1 MTVPIIGDLRMQID
15 IRFDENMN
23 RSKYFVIKKKP
34 NKKIEIFEIR
44 TEDTKR
50 LDFIIMSYAYS
61 IENADCI
68 KNLVNEYRR
77 ESKCFIIGNNDN
89 YEELLMKDKLS
100 PKERTEF
107 NEFEKMFDLAW
118 RDSNNWKA
126 VIEVILAIKE
136 SRICNDS
143 VEKWFKNKKDIFC
156 IDGGKTLTCG
166 EELIYEINEFTGR
179 RDKYKILRPDG
190 WKQFKVDKKKTLRFT
205 VFSNQNDLTLDET
218 ERVFLAFKKMY
229 PNLKTII
236 PNFVHNWPG
245 IEKGTMKAYWL

>member
-1 MTVPIIGDLRMQID
+1 MKID

-23 RSKYFVIKKKP
+23 RPKYFVTKKKP

-44 TEDTKR
+44 TEATKQ
-50 LDFIIMSYAYS
+50 LDFVIISYAYS
-61 IENADCI
+61 IENADSI
-68 KNLVNEYRR
+68 KNLVNDYRR

-89 YEELLMKDKLS
+89 YEELFMKDKLS

-107 NEFEKMFDLAW
+107 NEFEKIFDLAW

-156 IDGGKTLTCG
+156 IDGNNTITTG
-166 EELIYEINEFTGR
+166 EELIQEIQYT
-179 RDKYKILRPDG
+179 YKRINDYKTLSPDA
-190 WKQFKVDKKKTLRFT
+190 WKRFKVNKKKTLRFT

-245 IEKGTMKAYWL
+245 IEKGAMKAYWL

>member
-1 MTVPIIGDLRMQID
+1 MRID

-23 RSKYFVIKKKP
+23 RPKYFVTKKKP

-44 TEDTKR
+44 TEATKQ
-50 LDFIIMSYAYS
+50 LDFVIISYAYS

-68 KNLVNEYRR
+68 KNLVNDYRR

-89 YEELLMKDKLS
+89 YEELFMKDLLFS
-100 PKERTEF
+100 KEEKSF
-107 NEFEKMFDLAW
+107 IEFEKTFDLAW
-118 RDSNNWKA
+118 RDSNDWKA

-143 VEKWFKNKKDIFC
+143 VEKWYKNKKDIFC
-156 IDGGKTLTCG
+156 IDGGKYNTSG
-166 EELIYEINEFTGR
+166 EEIIQKIGCTNKRIN
-179 RDKYKILRPDG
+179 DYKIIRPDV
-190 WKQFKVDKKKTLRFT
+190 WKQFKVNKKKTIRFT

-218 ERVFLAFKKMY
+218 ERVFLVFKKMY

-245 IEKGTMKAYWL
+245 IDKGAMKAYWL

>member
-1 MTVPIIGDLRMQID
+1 
-15 IRFDENMN
+15 MN
-23 RSKYFVIKKKP
+23 RPKYFVTKKKP

-44 TEDTKR
+44 TEATKQ
-50 LDFIIMSYAYS
+50 LDFVIISYAYS

-68 KNLVNEYRR
+68 KNLVNDYRR

-89 YEELLMKDKLS
+89 YEELFMKDKLS

-107 NEFEKMFDLAW
+107 NEFEKIFDLAW
-118 RDSNNWKA
+118 HDSENLLD
-126 VIEVILAIKE
+126 VIEVILAIRENKN
-136 SRICNDS
+136 CNDN
-143 VEKWFKNKKDIFC
+143 VEKWFKNKNDIYC
-156 IDGGKTLTCG
+156 IDGSKTLTCG
-166 EELIYEINEFTGR
+166 EELIYEINEFTER
-179 RDKYKILRPDG
+179 RDKYKILRPDV
-190 WKQFKVDKKKTLRFT
+190 WKQFKVNKKKTLRFT

-245 IEKGTMKAYWL
+245 IEKGAMKAYWL

>member
-1 MTVPIIGDLRMQID
+1 MKID

-23 RSKYFVIKKKP
+23 RPKYFVTKKKP

-44 TEDTKR
+44 TEATKQ
-50 LDFIIMSYAYS
+50 LDFVIISYAYS

-68 KNLVNEYRR
+68 KILVNDYRR

-89 YEELLMKDKLS
+89 YEELFMKDKLS

-107 NEFEKMFDLAW
+107 NEFEKIFDLAW

-156 IDGGKTLTCG
+156 IDGNNTITTG
-166 EELIYEINEFTGR
+166 EELIQEIQYT
-179 RDKYKILRPDG
+179 YKRINDYKTLSPDA
-190 WKQFKVDKKKTLRFT
+190 WKRFKVNKKKTLRFT

-245 IEKGTMKAYWL
+245 IEKGAMKAYWL

>member
-1 MTVPIIGDLRMQID
+1 MKID
-15 IRFDENMN
+15 IRFNENKN
-23 RSKYFVIKKKP
+23 EAKYFVTKKKP
-34 NKKIEIFEIR
+34 NKKTETYEIR
-44 TEDTKR
+44 TEDTKQ
-50 LDFIIMSYAYS
+50 LDFVIISYDYS

-68 KNLVNEYRR
+68 KNLANDYRR

-89 YEELLMKDKLS
+89 YEELFMKDKLS

-107 NEFEKMFDLAW
+107 NEFEKIFDLAW
-118 RDSNNWKA
+118 HDSENLLD
-126 VIEVILAIKE
+126 VVEVILAIRENKN
-136 SRICNDS
+136 CNDN
-143 VEKWFKNKKDIFC
+143 VEKWFKNKNDIYC
-156 IDGGKTLTCG
+156 IDGSKTFTCG
-166 EELIYEINEFTGR
+166 EELIYEINEFTER
-179 RDKYKILRPDG
+179 RDKYKILRPDV
-190 WKQFKVDKKKTLRFT
+190 WKQFKINIKKTLRFT

>member
-1 MTVPIIGDLRMQID
+1 MKID

-23 RSKYFVIKKKP
+23 RPKYFVTKKKP

-44 TEDTKR
+44 TEATKQ
-50 LDFIIMSYAYS
+50 LDFVIISYAYS

-68 KNLVNEYRR
+68 KNLVNDYRR

-89 YEELLMKDKLS
+89 YEELFMKDKLS

-107 NEFEKMFDLAW
+107 NEFEKIFDLAW
-118 RDSNNWKA
+118 HDSENLLD
-126 VIEVILAIKE
+126 VIEVILAIRENKN
-136 SRICNDS
+136 CNDN
-143 VEKWFKNKKDIFC
+143 VEKWFKNKNDIYC
-156 IDGGKTLTCG
+156 IDGSKTLTCG
-166 EELIYEINEFTGR
+166 EELIYKINEFTER
-179 RDKYKILRPDG
+179 RDKYKILRPDV
-190 WKQFKVDKKKTLRFT
+190 WKQFKVNKKKTLRFT

-245 IEKGTMKAYWL
+245 IEKGAMKAYWL

>member
-1 MTVPIIGDLRMQID
+1 MKID

-23 RSKYFVIKKKP
+23 RPKYFVTKKKP

-44 TEDTKR
+44 TEATKQ
-50 LDFIIMSYAYS
+50 LDFVIISYAYS

-68 KNLVNEYRR
+68 KNLVNDYRR

-89 YEELLMKDKLS
+89 YEELFLKDKLS
-100 PKERTEF
+100 PKERAEF
-107 NEFEKMFDLAW
+107 NEFEKIFDLAW
-118 RDSNNWKA
+118 HDSNNWKA

-190 WKQFKVDKKKTLRFT
+190 WKQFKVNKKKTLRFT

-218 ERVFLAFKKMY
+218 ERVFLEFKKMY

-236 PNFVHNWPG
+236 LNFVHNWPG

>member
-1 MTVPIIGDLRMQID
+1 MKID

-23 RSKYFVIKKKP
+23 DSKYYVTEKIS

-44 TEDTKR
+44 TEATKQ
-50 LDFIIMSYAYS
+50 LDFVIISYAYS
-61 IENADCI
+61 IENTDCI
-68 KNLVNEYRR
+68 KNLVNDYRR

-89 YEELLMKDKLS
+89 YEELFLKDKLS
-100 PKERTEF
+100 PKERAEF
-107 NEFEKMFDLAW
+107 NEFENIFDLAW

-126 VIEVILAIKE
+126 VIELILAIKE

-156 IDGGKTLTCG
+156 IDGNNTITTG
-166 EELIYEINEFTGR
+166 EELIQEIQYT
-179 RDKYKILRPDG
+179 YKRINDYKTLSPDA
-190 WKQFKVDKKKTLRFT
+190 WKQFKVNKKKTLRFT

-218 ERVFLAFKKMY
+218 ERVFLVFKKMY

-245 IEKGTMKAYWL
+245 IEKGVMKAYWL

>member
-1 MTVPIIGDLRMQID
+1 
-15 IRFDENMN
+15 
-23 RSKYFVIKKKP
+23 
-34 NKKIEIFEIR
+34 
-44 TEDTKR
+44 
-50 LDFIIMSYAYS
+50 
-61 IENADCI
+61 
-68 KNLVNEYRR
+68 
-77 ESKCFIIGNNDN
+77 
-89 YEELLMKDKLS
+89 MKDKLS

-107 NEFEKMFDLAW
+107 NEFKKIFDLAW

-156 IDGGKTLTCG
+156 IDGNNTITTG
-166 EELIYEINEFTGR
+166 EELIQEIQYT
-179 RDKYKILRPDG
+179 YKRINDYKTLSPDA
-190 WKQFKVDKKKTLRFT
+190 WKRFKVNKKKTLRFT

-245 IEKGTMKAYWL
+245 IEKGAMKAYWL

>member
-1 MTVPIIGDLRMQID
+1 MKID

-23 RSKYFVIKKKP
+23 RPKYFVTKKKP

-44 TEDTKR
+44 TEATKQ
-50 LDFIIMSYAYS
+50 LDFVIISYAYS

-68 KNLVNEYRR
+68 KNLVNDYRR

-89 YEELLMKDKLS
+89 YEELFMKDKLS

-107 NEFEKMFDLAW
+107 NEFEKIFDLAW

-156 IDGGKTLTCG
+156 IDGNNTITTG
-166 EELIYEINEFTGR
+166 EELIQEIQYT
-179 RDKYKILRPDG
+179 YKRINDYKTLSPDA
-190 WKQFKVDKKKTLRFT
+190 WKRFKVNKKKTLRFS

-245 IEKGTMKAYWL
+245 IEKGAMKAYWL

>member
-1 MTVPIIGDLRMQID
+1 MKID

-23 RSKYFVIKKKP
+23 RPKYFVTKKKP

-44 TEDTKR
+44 TEATKQ
-50 LDFIIMSYAYS
+50 LDFVIISYAYS

-68 KNLVNEYRR
+68 KNLVNDYRR

-89 YEELLMKDKLS
+89 YEELFLKDKLS
-100 PKERTEF
+100 PKERAEF
-107 NEFEKMFDLAW
+107 NEFENIFDLAW

-143 VEKWFKNKKDIFC
+143 VEKWFNNKKDIYC
-156 IDGGKTLTCG
+156 IDGSKTLTCG
-166 EELIYEINEFTGR
+166 EELIYEINEFIER
-179 RDKYKILRPDG
+179 RDKYKILRPDI
-190 WKQFKVDKKKTLRFT
+190 WKQFKVNKKKTLRFT

-229 PNLKTII
+229 PNLKTIT

-245 IEKGTMKAYWL
+245 IEKGAMKAYWM

>member
-1 MTVPIIGDLRMQID
+1 MKID

-23 RSKYFVIKKKP
+23 RPKYFVTKKKP

-44 TEDTKR
+44 TEATKQ
-50 LDFIIMSYAYS
+50 LDFVIISYAYS

-68 KNLVNEYRR
+68 KILVNDYRR

-89 YEELLMKDKLS
+89 YEELFMKDKLS

-107 NEFEKMFDLAW
+107 NEFEKIFDLAW

-143 VEKWFKNKKDIFC
+143 VEKWFKNKKDIFS
-156 IDGGKTLTCG
+156 IDGNNTITTG
-166 EELIYEINEFTGR
+166 EELIQEIQYT
-179 RDKYKILRPDG
+179 YKRINDYKTLSPDA
-190 WKQFKVDKKKTLRFT
+190 WKRFKVNKKKTLRFT

-245 IEKGTMKAYWL
+245 IEKGAMKAYWL

>member
-1 MTVPIIGDLRMQID
+1 MTVPIIGDLRMKID

-68 KNLVNEYRR
+68 KNLVNDYRR

-89 YEELLMKDKLS
+89 YEKLFMKDKLS

-143 VEKWFKNKKDIFC
+143 VEKWLKNKKEIFC
-156 IDGGKTLTCG
+156 IDGNNTITTG
-166 EELIYEINEFTGR
+166 EELIQEIQYTYKRIN
-179 RDKYKILRPDG
+179 DYKILRPDV
-190 WKQFKVDKKKTLRFT
+190 WKQFKVNKKKTIRFT
-205 VFSNQNDLTLDET
+205 VFSNQNDLTVDET

-236 PNFVHNWPG
+236 PNFVYNWPG
-245 IEKGTMKAYWL
+245 IKKGTIKAYWL